1 MELEESN
8 SKETKLDRH
17 AVPMLCR
24 SMCREGNFGKEKIS
38 RKKLKTFFLSDDDP
52 ERLEFCTDGSA
63 LTTASPFARTERAIG
78 AEACHTLGAR
88 KGVPNWGGIL
98 AGSANEAS
106 TGWREY

>member
-1 MELEESN
+1 MPCLCCAAPYVEKEILE
-8 SKETKLDRH
+8 KEKLTEKTKL
-17 AVPMLCR
+17 
-24 SMCREGNFGKEKIS
+24 
-38 RKKLKTFFLSDDDP
+38 FFLSDDDP

-63 LTTASPFARTERAIG
+63 LTTASPFARTVRAIG